1 MYTLRFC
8 TQTLFTMISDHQYNM
23 TPFRF
28 RSGTDMVTTVIADTK
43 EALVDIAYHIDLW
56 QENHLGYPSNFNK
69 DHILKVIKTTGE

>member
-43 EALVDIAYHIDLW
+43 EALVDIAYHIDCW
-56 QENHLGYPSNFNK
+56 QENHLGYPSTFNK
-69 DHILKVIKTTGE
+69 DRILEVIKTTEG